1 MTLNNENNDFSLA
14 SEHWIEAYDT
24 SSHVDIESF
33 KTYSTQFL
41 EQVNN
46 PAIDAKNLIGK
57 LCIYTFS
64 GIAISSTAKY
74 HSDNNDTDIEEIP
87 VLTTILHPFKES
99 RSITFS
105 KKEVLFGVSVDNDN
119 PKKEVKTIEFVE
131 PSTLFAPWTDELMT
145 TTDGGPSQ
153 EESDKK
159 EGGPDDPE
167 MTSNHGIRTPSF
179 FDFFDDNFIK
189 GNPRNEQYQH
199 LNSATEIQPA
209 ALKTKPPSTAESDQ
223 TDNDKLPEPFYHPR
237 KVIPLSP
244 AMIKIIFEQREYN
257 FDGMINGIREYAW
270 LKLNA
275 FKKEESRKK
284 FLFLIYRTIQ
294 ALWTHGQRET
304 PNGSTMAKFIRC
316 EPQKVVKV
324 TSFKWAIDKT
334 FAMTEALALSLGNLG
349 PDRLVTEKPPGVELV
364 NRE

>member
-1 MTLNNENNDFSLA
+1 
-14 SEHWIEAYDT
+14 
-24 SSHVDIESF
+24 
-33 KTYSTQFL
+33 
-41 EQVNN
+41 
-46 PAIDAKNLIGK
+46 
-57 LCIYTFS
+57 
-64 GIAISSTAKY
+64 
-74 HSDNNDTDIEEIP
+74 
-87 VLTTILHPFKES
+87 
-99 RSITFS
+99 
-105 KKEVLFGVSVDNDN
+105 
-119 PKKEVKTIEFVE
+119 
-131 PSTLFAPWTDELMT
+131 
-145 TTDGGPSQ
+145 
-153 EESDKK
+153 
-159 EGGPDDPE
+159 
-167 MTSNHGIRTPSF
+167 
-179 FDFFDDNFIK
+179 
-189 GNPRNEQYQH
+189 
-199 LNSATEIQPA
+199 
-209 ALKTKPPSTAESDQ
+209 
-223 TDNDKLPEPFYHPR
+223 
-237 KVIPLSP
+237 
-244 AMIKIIFEQREYN
+244 MIKIIFEQREYN